1 MGRGKVGAL
10 ESISKPPNFL
20 EGLQAPLLAH
30 LSTPN
35 SGSPNSEPPLGFP
48 DSVTPDSTP
57 FSPPGPGAGI
67 ANPSQT
73 SLMPH
78 CYTFHLLHDVQPQN
92 PP

>member
-1 MGRGKVGAL
+1 MGRGKVGTL

-35 SGSPNSEPPLGFP
+35 SGSPNSEPPLGAS
-48 DSVTPDSTP
+48 DSP
-57 FSPPGPGAGI
+57 FSPPRPGAGI

-78 CYTFHLLHDVQPQN
+78 CNTFHLLHDVRPQN